1 MRDYPSVPN
10 VFRVASSH
18 SVDTDPATVVGA
30 NGNGDIKTANA
41 NFSTSQLRQHKQK
54 QQQQQNGN
62 ISGHQQPL
70 VKSSQHSST
79 AVITA
84 SSTSSTA
91 AAVSNHAT
99 ISVAGTPAT
108 TTLSSSAL
116 LSTSS
121 SSLLKTFAAATK
133 PNDDSQQQQR
143 LQQQQYKHTAHASI
157 EKPSVGS
164 GLLGTSQL
172 YQHSPYAT
180 LPRNPINISQSSLS
194 LHSVATNGGDIY
206 ARQQQ
211 HQNHNNSLNSNNKQ
225 NSIGNSNTNIATT
238 STTVG
243 SGNKNTSENKSNTLD
258 ATNENKM
265 MGVINTI
272 SGSIPSTGFPA
283 IDHGNANPGLTHIS
297 VNARTVSVASDLNAS
312 MNNSCTNLSK
322 LNGLSQ
328 HQQQQQ
334 QRHLQQQQQ
343 KILQQQST
351 AMPTHHQQRDFRQ
364 VPPQL
369 PTTISNMEEFTPYRR
384 TVVTPCTS
392 AMERNTG
399 GYLWIITPVAAS
411 ISVAIVIAALA
422 GPQWLFTEEKQPN
435 TNYNGTA
442 NFNVLD
448 DGAFITRYTKSSLW
462 IICSTV
468 Q

>member
-18 SVDTDPATVVGA
+18 SVDTDSVAVVVGP
-30 NGNGDIKTANA
+30 GNGDIKTANA
-41 NFSTSQLRQHKQK
+41 NFSAGQLRQHKQK
-54 QQQQQNGN
+54 QQQQQQQNGN

-70 VKSSQHSST
+70 VKSSGNPHHHPST

-84 SSTSSTA
+84 SASASSKSATSNHGSASVAAAGATA
-91 AAVSNHAT
+91 AS
-99 ISVAGTPAT
+99 TPT
-108 TTLSSSAL
+108 PTP
-116 LSTSS
+116 LSTSAFLSVS
-121 SSLLKTFAAATK
+121 STSLLKTFG
-133 PNDDSQQQQR
+133 PNKSSDDSQQR
-143 LQQQQYKHTAHASI
+143 QQQQQFRQTAHASI
-157 EKPSVGS
+157 ETPASSS

-172 YQHSPYAT
+172 YLHSPYAT

-194 LHSVATNGGDIY
+194 LHSVAATNGGDIY

-211 HQNHNNSLNSNNKQ
+211 HQQQPTHNHISLNSNHKQ
-225 NSIGNSNTNIATT
+225 NSIGNSSTNIATT
-238 STTVG
+238 TTPAP
-243 SGNKNTSENKSNTLD
+243 KNNNTPPD
-258 ATNENKM
+258 TTNEGKM

-272 SGSIPSTGFPA
+272 SGSIPSTGFPP
-283 IDHGNANPGLTHIS
+283 IDHGHTNATIGPTHMG
-297 VNARTVSVASDLNAS
+297 VNGRTMSVASDLN
-312 MNNSCTNLSK
+312 
-322 LNGLSQ
+322 
-328 HQQQQQ
+328 
-334 QRHLQQQQQ
+334 
-343 KILQQQST
+343 
-351 AMPTHHQQRDFRQ
+351 QRDFRQ
-364 VPPQL
+364 VPAPAQQ
-369 PTTISNMEEFTPYRR
+369 PTTISNLEEFTPYRR
-384 TVVTPCTS
+384 SVVPPCTS
-392 AMERNTG
+392 TMERNTG

-468 Q
+468 QGEYVLPPTPPPSSSLSSSSFASASASP